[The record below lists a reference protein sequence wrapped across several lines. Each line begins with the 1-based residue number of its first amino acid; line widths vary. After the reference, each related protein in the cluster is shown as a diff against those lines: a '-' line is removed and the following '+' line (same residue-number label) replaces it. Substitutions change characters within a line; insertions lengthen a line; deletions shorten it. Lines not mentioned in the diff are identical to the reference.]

1 MSMFM
6 NRRRFLEL
14 TSAAVPLGFC
24 MRHALGQ
31 GTAEKKT
38 YTYKT
43 VDKLEIQADVYSNRA
58 DRLRPTLIWIH
69 GGALI
74 MGDRRGIDATFRDQ
88 LAAAGFAVVSIDYRL
103 APETKLTAILEDV
116 QDACNWARD
125 KGPELFQADPRRIAV
140 AGNSAG
146 GYLTLT
152 TGYRVEPKP
161 RALVAFWGFGDI
173 MGDWVSKPNAFYRR
187 QPLVT
192 REEARLSV
200 GTMPLTTPPAGNSR
214 GRFFLYCRQQGVWPQ
229 EVAGL
234 DPAKDARAF
243 DPFCPTRNVTARYPP
258 TLLIHGRKDTDVPY
272 EQSADMDRELTKHR
286 VGHDLI
292 AVREAGHGLV
302 DAKPDEAAEAIAR
315 AVAFVKRHAG

>member
-1 MSMFM
+1 MAMFM

-14 TSAAVPLGFC
+14 TFAAVPLGFFTH
-24 MRHALGQ
+24 HASAQ

-43 VDKLEIQADVYSNRA
+43 VDKLEIQADVYSNKA
-58 DRLRPTLIWIH
+58 ERLRPTLIWIH

-74 MGDRRGIDATFRDQ
+74 MGDRRGIDDTFRDQ
-88 LAAAGFAVVSIDYRL
+88 LAAAGFAVMSIDYRL
-103 APETKLTAILEDV
+103 APETKLAAILEDV
-116 QDACNWARD
+116 QDACKWARD

-146 GYLTLT
+146 GYLALT

-161 RALVAFWGFGDI
+161 RALVAFWGFSDI
-173 MGDWVSKPNAFYRR
+173 MGGWVSKPNAYYRR
-187 QPLVT
+187 QSLVS
-192 REEARLSV
+192 REEARLAV
-200 GTMPLTTPPAGNSR
+200 GTMPLTTPAAENSR

-234 DPAKDARAF
+234 DPAKDVSAF
-243 DPFCPTRNVTARYPP
+243 DPFCPTRNVTAQYPP
-258 TLLIHGRKDTDVPY
+258 TLLIHGSKDMDVPY

-286 VGHDLI
+286 VDHELI

-302 DAKPDEAAEAIAR
+302 DAKPEEAAEARAR
-315 AVAFVKRHAG
+315 AAAFVKKHVG

>member
-1 MSMFM
+1 MEMFM

-14 TSAAVPLGFC
+14 TSAAVPLGFFTH
-24 MRHALGQ
+24 HASAQ
-31 GTAEKKT
+31 GTVGKKA

-43 VDKLEIQADVYSNRA
+43 VDKLEIQADVYSSKA
-58 DRLRPTLIWIH
+58 DRPRPTLIWIH

-74 MGDRRGIDATFRDQ
+74 MGDKRGIHGTFCDP
-88 LAAAGFAVVSIDYRL
+88 LLAAGFAVVSIDYRL
-103 APETKLTAILEDV
+103 APETKLAAILEDV
-116 QDACNWARD
+116 QDACKWVRD
-125 KGPELFQADPRRIAV
+125 KGPKLFQADPGRIAV

-192 REEARLSV
+192 REEARQAV
-200 GTMPLTTPPAGNSR
+200 GTMPLTTPAAKNSR

-234 DPAKDARAF
+234 DSKDARAF
-243 DPFCPTRNVTARYPP
+243 DPFCPIRNVTAQYPP
-258 TLLIHGRKDTDVPY
+258 TLLIHGTKDMDVPY

-286 VGHDLI
+286 VDHELI

-302 DAKPDEAAEAIAR
+302 DAKPEEAVEALTR
-315 AVAFVKRHAG
+315 AVAFVKKHVR

>member
-1 MSMFM
+1 MEMFM
-6 NRRRFLEL
+6 KRRRFLEL
-14 TSAAVPLGFC
+14 TSAAVPLGFFTH
-24 MRHALGQ
+24 HASAQ
-31 GTAEKKT
+31 GTAGKKA

-43 VDKLEIQADVYSNRA
+43 VDKLEIQADVYSSKA

-74 MGDRRGIDATFRDQ
+74 MGDRRGIDDTFCDP
-88 LAAAGFAVVSIDYRL
+88 LLAAGFAVVSIDYRL
-103 APETKLTAILEDV
+103 APETKLAAILEDV
-116 QDACNWARD
+116 QDACKWVRD
-125 KGPELFQADPRRIAV
+125 QGPELFQADPRRIAV

-146 GYLTLT
+146 GYLALA

-161 RALVAFWGFGDI
+161 QALVAFWGFSDI
-173 MGDWVSKPNAFYRR
+173 TGDWVSKPNALYRP
-187 QPLVT
+187 PLVS
-192 REEARLSV
+192 REEARQAV
-200 GTMPLTTPPAGNSR
+200 GTMPLTTPAAENSR

-243 DPFCPTRNVTARYPP
+243 DPFCPTRNVTAQYPP
-258 TLLIHGRKDTDVPY
+258 TLLIHGSKDTDVPY

-286 VGHDLI
+286 VDHELI

-302 DAKPDEAAEAIAR
+302 DAKPEKAAEALAR
-315 AVAFVKRHAG
+315 AVAFVRRHVG